1 MIERILP
8 PAAASAEAY
17 ADAAG
22 QAGPTGAAELYP
34 EERALIARAVERR
47 QREFAT
53 GRACARAALAKL
65 GVPPGPILR
74 GQRNAP
80 VWPAGIVGSITHCT
94 GYRAAVVAHAR
105 DLAGVG
111 IDAEPNQP
119 LPSGVLD
126 AIALP
131 VELDQLRP
139 PDGVTCWD
147 RLLFCAKEAV
157 FKVWYP
163 LTGLNLGF
171 DQAHVTITEP
181 DAFEAKLLTAHPAVP
196 SVLAGRYLA
205 TPSHLLTA
213 IALPV

>member
-8 PAAASAEAY
+8 PVAASAEAY
-17 ADAAG
+17 GDDAGTAETALAG
-22 QAGPTGAAELYP
+22 LFPQ
-34 EERALIARAVERR
+34 ERAIIARAVERR
-47 QREFAT
+47 KREFAT

-74 GQRNAP
+74 GERNAP

-94 GYRAAVVAHAR
+94 GYRAAVVAHAHE
-105 DLAGVG
+105 LAGVG

-119 LPSGVLD
+119 LPSGVLE

-139 PDGVTCWD
+139 PGGETCWD

-171 DQAHVTITEP
+171 DQAHVTITAP

-196 SVLAGRYLA
+196 SVLAGRYLVA
-205 TPSHLLTA
+205 PGHLLTA
-213 IALPV
+213 IALPL